1 MILKRV
7 NGKSQITQSYAG
19 LWVRVLAF
27 AFDYLAM
34 ALYIVVVSAV
44 SLAVQ
49 LVFPSIARMLFNN
62 HVKHQ
67 IIAFCTV
74 TLPISLYFA
83 LFESSRR
90 QGTWGKQRRGL
101 KVIGTN
107 GERLTRAHS
116 IGRTVLKFIPWE
128 LAHTCIWQV
137 SFARQEPS
145 PLIMPGFVLVWILIG
160 ANVVSLWISPKHQT
174 LYDWLAGTYVVKG
187 N

>member
-1 MILKRV
+1 MILQRI

-44 SLAVQ
+44 SLTVQ
-49 LVFPSIARMLFNN
+49 LAFPNIVPMFLNNPVSCQILVFCM
-62 HVKHQ
+62 
-67 IIAFCTV
+67 V

-83 LFESSRR
+83 LFESSGR
-90 QGTWGKQRRGL
+90 QGTWGKRRQGL
-101 KVIGTN
+101 KVISTN
-107 GERLTRAHS
+107 GERLTRARS
-116 IGRTVLKFIPWE
+116 IGRTLLKFFPWE

-145 PLIMPGFVLVWILIG
+145 PLIMVGFVLVWILIG
-160 ANVVSLWISPKHQT
+160 ANVVSLWISPKNQT
-174 LYDWLAGTYVVKG
+174 LYDWLAGTYVVKW
-187 N
+187 

>member
-1 MILKRV
+1 M
-7 NGKSQITQSYAG
+7 QSYAG

-27 AFDYLAM
+27 AFDYLAI
-34 ALYIVVVSAV
+34 ALYLILLSIVSLTVQLAFPNIVPMFFNNPVSA
-44 SLAVQ
+44 
-49 LVFPSIARMLFNN
+49 
-62 HVKHQ
+62 Q
-67 IIAFCTV
+67 IITFCMI

-83 LFESSRR
+83 LFESSAR
-90 QGTWGKQRRGL
+90 QGTWGKQRRRL
-101 KVIGTN
+101 KVISTN

-137 SFARQEPS
+137 SLARQEPS
-145 PLIMPGFVLVWILIG
+145 PLITAGFVLVWILIG
-160 ANVVSLWISPKHQT
+160 ANVVSPLISPKHQT